1 MRSFDMTAE
10 LNMTVQV
17 PDEFLKNMREAAQA
31 EDASEF
37 LKVCQER
44 YPDDDDEF
52 LLMILRNGFKR
63 HIREGVQELCQYSGL
78 GGTFSP
84 VKLRDRTPP
93 ADVEPV
99 LASKVSEVIPE

>member
-10 LNMTVQV
+10 LNMAVQV

-37 LKVCQER
+37 LKVCQEK

-63 HIREGVQELCQYSGL
+63 NIREGVQELCQYSGL

-84 VKLRDRTPP
+84 VQLRDRTPP
-93 ADVEPV
+93 TNVEPV
-99 LASKVSEVIPE
+99 LASNINAAIS